1 MAIIIDTN
9 CFANVFNRKSA
20 NHKEYKP
27 VLDWII
33 KGKGVIVYGGSKYK
47 NELKKAYKYLH
58 ILQLLRDIKK
68 VHIGNSEN
76 IDRLQKEIEA
86 NRIDDDFDDPHLP
99 AIVIDT
105 KCRLICSEDKRS
117 IPFVR
122 DRALYPNGFQVP
134 VYYTGLRNKNILC
147 DNYIHNDLKPLCKLR
162 KEQIN
167 LVNRLMTN

>member
-9 CFANVFNRKSA
+9 CFSNVFNRKSA

-27 VLDWII
+27 VLDWIVQ
-33 KGKGVIVYGGSKYK
+33 GKGVIVYGGSKYK
-47 NELKKAYKYLH
+47 NELKKAHKYLH

-76 IDRLQKEIEA
+76 IDRLQEEIEA

-122 DRALYPNGFQVP
+122 DRNLYPNGFQIP

-147 DNYIHNDLKPLCKLR
+147 DKYIHNDLKPLCKLR

-167 LVNRLMTN
+167 LVNRLMTD